1 MIISTK
7 NKILLGLFGIASV
20 IMLTLGALFYALS
33 SNGID
38 PVSGTTTT
46 SSFANVSVE
55 DETKEN
61 TQFSIFSILNKFI
74 HN

>member
-7 NKILLGLFGIASV
+7 NKILVGLLGIASV
-20 IMLTLGALFYALS
+20 IMLALGLVFYALS
-33 SNGID
+33 SNGIN
-38 PVSGTTTT
+38 PVSGTTTS
-46 SSFANVSVE
+46 SSFAKASVE